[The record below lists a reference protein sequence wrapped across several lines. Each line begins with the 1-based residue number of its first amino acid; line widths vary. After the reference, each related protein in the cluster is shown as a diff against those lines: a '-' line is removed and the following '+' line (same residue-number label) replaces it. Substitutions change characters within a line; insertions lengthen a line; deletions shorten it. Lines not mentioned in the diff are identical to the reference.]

1 MDFFF
6 FFHLSIETF
15 ISISTSFWQNN
26 SSCSEDVPSSGQGL
40 KSVCSR
46 IALLLRGEEV
56 GEISWEDNV
65 NGHPGLTF
73 LVTQSPLQSAAL
85 LGATRCIS
93 RLLFTKPVSSRHLLR
108 NDFNKMKPNVA
119 QKKKKVEPLAT

>member
-6 FFHLSIETF
+6 FPHLSIETF

-40 KSVCSR
+40 MSVGSR
-46 IALLLRGEEV
+46 IASPLRGEEV

-85 LGATRCIS
+85 LGSTGCIS
-93 RLLFTKPVSSRHLLR
+93 RLLFTTRLFRHLLR
-108 NDFNKMKPNVA
+108 KDFNKMKPNVPPP
-119 QKKKKVEPLAT
+119 KNK

>member
-1 MDFFF
+1 MLFFF
-6 FFHLSIETF
+6 PPHLSIETF

-40 KSVCSR
+40 MSVGSR
-46 IALLLRGEEV
+46 IASPLRGEEV

-85 LGATRCIS
+85 LGSTGCIS
-93 RLLFTKPVSSRHLLR
+93 RLLFTTRLFRHLLR
-108 NDFNKMKPNVA
+108 KDFNKMKPNVPP
-119 QKKKKVEPLAT
+119 QKNK